1 MARPVDSN
9 TLEARKLSMALEEMI
24 LLAHSLGG
32 DLTELHKKVDFCL
45 EHGTITPS
53 EAKTLKNNK
62 LMSELADEIYH

>member
-1 MARPVDSN
+1 MIPVDSN
-9 TLEARKLSMALEEMI
+9 TIEARKLSWELEGKI
-24 LLAHSLGG
+24 LLAHSLDN